1 METDNKNQINYNT
14 TGIKTLKMVSTA
26 LFFVGVISAPLLLI
40 GGIVDGIPIFIAY
53 AIIDLLAFL
62 FFSAVGRVL
71 ATIAEIKLIEH
82 QSKQPDTK

>member
-14 TGIKTLKMVSTA
+14 TGIKTLKMVSTV

-40 GGIVDGIPIFIAY
+40 GGIVDGTPIFIAY

-62 FFSAVGRVL
+62 FFSSVGNVL
-71 ATIAEIKLIEH
+71 ATIADIKMKEFH
-82 QSKQPDTK
+82 SKTN